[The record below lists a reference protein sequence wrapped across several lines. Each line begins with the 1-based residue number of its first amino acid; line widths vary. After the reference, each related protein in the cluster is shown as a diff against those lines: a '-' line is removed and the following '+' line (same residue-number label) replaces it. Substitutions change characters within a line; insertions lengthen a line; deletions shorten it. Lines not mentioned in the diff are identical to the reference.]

1 MNYECN
7 QWKRELTLSNVFSE
21 GYCSA
26 KSFRAFMDRNFLASC
41 QTHDAC
47 YSISNRDKNECDKQF
62 KENLEV
68 LCEKENIAFC
78 DAIIW
83 AAGYATG
90 HKGFKGYFKRQ
101 GRYNCHKPNRPD
113 SYLTGPH
120 DLRPRSEVI
129 TSTLGPM
136 GTSGAMGTSTVYPQL
151 NNNYRN
157 NRRK

>member
-1 MNYECN
+1 MDNIHWIYPLDIPRRICVL
-7 QWKRELTLSNVFSE
+7 WHASVDYIRKSE

-90 HKGFKGYFKRQ
+90 HKGQFKI
-101 GRYNCHKPNRPD
+101 
-113 SYLTGPH
+113 SLW
-120 DLRPRSEVI
+120 SI
-129 TSTLGPM
+129 
-136 GTSGAMGTSTVYPQL
+136 
-151 NNNYRN
+151 
-157 NRRK
+157 

>member
-1 MNYECN
+1 
-7 QWKRELTLSNVFSE
+7 
-21 GYCSA
+21 
-26 KSFRAFMDRNFLASC
+26 MDRNFLASC

-47 YSISNRDKNECDKQF
+47 YSISNRDKNECDKHF
-62 KENLEV
+62 KQNLEV

-129 TSTLGPM
+129 KTTPGPM
-136 GTSGAMGTSTVYPQL
+136 GTSGAIGTSAVYPQL

-157 NRRK
+157 NRQK

>member
-1 MNYECN
+1 
-7 QWKRELTLSNVFSE
+7 
-21 GYCSA
+21 
-26 KSFRAFMDRNFLASC
+26 MDRNFLASC

-90 HKGFKGYFKRQ
+90 HKGQLKSVY
-101 GRYNCHKPNRPD
+101 
-113 SYLTGPH
+113 GPY
-120 DLRPRSEVI
+120 D
-129 TSTLGPM
+129 M
-136 GTSGAMGTSTVYPQL
+136 GHIMWSLSF
-151 NNNYRN
+151 
-157 NRRK
+157 